1 MKIDLAGKR
10 ALVTGSTSGMG
21 YAIAKGLAEAGGLRR
36 FIKPT
41 EVANLV
47 VFLASDQAPAIT
59 GATLRVDGGIIHA
72 LGC

>member
-1 MKIDLAGKR
+1 MSPPHEQFGAEYFAG
-10 ALVTGSTSGMG
+10 A
-21 YAIAKGLAEAGGLRR
+21 GLSSVLRR

-47 VFLASDQAPAIT
+47 VFLASEQASGIT
-59 GATLRVDGGIIHA
+59 GATLRVDGGIIRN

>member
-1 MKIDLAGKR
+1 MNPPFEQFAAEYFAGP
-10 ALVTGSTSGMG
+10 
-21 YAIAKGLAEAGGLRR
+21 GLSSVLRR

-47 VFLASDQAPAIT
+47 VFLASEQASAIT
-59 GATLRVDGGIIHA
+59 GATLRVDGGIIRA